1 MKGETMKI
9 FTLRADDIVIKK
21 IDELA
26 SSVSMSRNEYINRL
40 LENHVLKKEVQETE
54 QTYQSLVKNIG
65 KILQSNTREISE
77 LKKSVEDLEL
87 SFRERGIEDE
97 QVN

>member
-1 MKGETMKI
+1 MKI

-65 KILQSNTREISE
+65 MILQSNTKEISE
-77 LKKSVEDLEL
+77 LKKSIEDLEL
-87 SFRERGIEDE
+87 SFRERGD
-97 QVN
+97 

>member
-1 MKGETMKI
+1 MKI

-26 SSVSMSRNEYINRL
+26 SSVSISRNEYINRL

-65 KILQSNTREISE
+65 KILQSNTRELSE

-87 SFRERGIEDE
+87 SFRERSIENE
-97 QVN
+97 

>member
-1 MKGETMKI
+1 MKGEMMKI

-26 SSVSMSRNEYINRL
+26 SSVSISRNEYINRL

-65 KILQSNTREISE
+65 KILQSNTRELSE

-87 SFRERGIEDE
+87 SFRERSIENE
-97 QVN
+97 